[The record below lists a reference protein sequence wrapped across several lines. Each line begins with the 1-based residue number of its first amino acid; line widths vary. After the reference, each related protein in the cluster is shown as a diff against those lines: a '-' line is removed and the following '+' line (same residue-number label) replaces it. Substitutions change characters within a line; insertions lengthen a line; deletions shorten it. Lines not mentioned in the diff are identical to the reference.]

1 MIKILKIALLVLIF
15 GGTVFLLIAANEK
28 IAEQRLESPI
38 IELDVQDGISLLTE
52 EEILN
57 ELRVLHLFRDSLPK
71 SEIKIE
77 EIEGYLEGM
86 NEVLK
91 ADVYMQLDN
100 KWHIDVK
107 TRRPIA
113 RVIANLVDDFYI
125 DNDYQLM
132 RLSPYAKPK
141 ILAFTGL
148 EQLISNKM
156 GYDEIINNDS
166 LKTICK
172 MDQIY
177 RISSYVCN
185 DAFYNAQIV
194 QVHYT
199 KEDGFVMI
207 PRVGEHKIIFGA
219 AESDEM
225 VADKFKKLTTFYD
238 EVIPYE
244 GWNKYES
251 INLRFKDQIVAKK
264 KE

>member
-1 MIKILKIALLVLIF
+1 MIKFLKIALLVFIF
-15 GGTVFLLIAANEK
+15 GGTVFLLIAANQK
-28 IAEQRLESPI
+28 IAEQRLESPV
-38 IELDVQDGISLLTE
+38 IELNVQDGITLLTAE
-52 EEILN
+52 ELLN
-57 ELRVLHLFRDSLPK
+57 ELRVLQLFRDSLPK
-71 SEIKIE
+71 SELKID
-77 EIEGYLEGM
+77 EIERYLEGM

-113 RVIANLVDDFYI
+113 RVMANHLADFYI

-132 RLSPYAKPK
+132 KLSPYAKPK

-148 EQLISNKM
+148 EQLISSKM

-177 RISSYVCN
+177 RISKYVCN

-207 PRVGEHKIIFGA
+207 PRVGEHRIIFGA

-244 GWNKYES
+244 GWSKYES
-251 INLRFKDQIVAKK
+251 INLKFKDQIVAKK

>member
-1 MIKILKIALLVLIF
+1 MIRVLKIALLSLIF
-15 GGTVFLLIAANEK
+15 GGTVYLLVAANEK
-28 IAEQRLESPI
+28 IAKQQLESPI
-38 IELDVQDGISLLTE
+38 IELTVQDGISLLTAE
-52 EEILN
+52 ELLH
-57 ELRVLHLFRDSLPK
+57 ELRVLQLFSDSLPK
-71 SEIKIE
+71 SELKIK
-77 EIEGYLEGM
+77 EIESYLEGM

-113 RVIANLVDDFYI
+113 RVIAKNVDDFYI
-125 DNDYQLM
+125 DNDYELM

-148 EQLISNKM
+148 EELISTRR

-177 RISSYVCN
+177 HISKYVCN
-185 DAFYNAQIV
+185 DAFYSAQIV

-199 KEDGFVMI
+199 KKDGFVMI

-219 AESDEM
+219 AESKEM
-225 VADKFKKLTTFYD
+225 VEDKFKKLTTFYD

-244 GWNKYES
+244 GWSKYES
-251 INLRFKDQIVAKK
+251 INLKFKDQIVAKK

>member
-1 MIKILKIALLVLIF
+1 MKKILKIVVLVVIF
-15 GGTVFLLIAANEK
+15 GGTVFLLIAANQK
-28 IAEQRLESPI
+28 VNQQSMKSPVI
-38 IELDVQDGISLLTE
+38 DLTVQDGISLLTE
-52 EEILN
+52 KELLN
-57 ELRVLHLFRDSLPK
+57 ELYTLRLFRDGLK
-71 SEIKIE
+71 KNELKIQ
-77 EIEGYLEGM
+77 EIEAYLENM
-86 NEVLK
+86 NEVLT
-91 ADVYMQLDN
+91 ADVYTNLDDQ
-100 KWHIDVK
+100 WHIDVK

-113 RVIANLVDDFYI
+113 RVIANGVDDFYI
-125 DNDYQLM
+125 DNEFQLM

-148 EQLISNKM
+148 EQLISVEM

-166 LKTICK
+166 LKTKSK

-199 KEDGFVMI
+199 KKDGFVLI
-207 PRVGEHKIIFGA
+207 PRVGEHRIIFGA

-225 VADKFKKLTTFYD
+225 VEDKFRKLSTFYD

-244 GWNKYES
+244 GWNRYES

>member
-1 MIKILKIALLVLIF
+1 MKRFLKIALLVIIF
-15 GGTVFLLIAANEK
+15 GGTILLLIAANQKVCEQHMEK
-28 IAEQRLESPI
+28 PL
-38 IELDVQDGISLLTE
+38 IELTVQDGIALLTE
-52 EEILN
+52 N
-57 ELRVLHLFRDSLPK
+57 ELLRELYVLNLFQDSMKK
-71 SEIKIE
+71 SDLKIT
-77 EIEGYLEGM
+77 EIETYIEGM
-86 NEVLK
+86 NEVLS
-91 ADVYMQLDN
+91 ADVYMELDQ
-100 KWHIDVK
+100 KWHINVH

-113 RVIANLVDDFYI
+113 RVIANDIDDFYI
-125 DNDYQLM
+125 DNDYELM

-148 EQLISNKM
+148 EQLISVEM

-166 LKTICK
+166 LKTKLK

-199 KEDGFVMI
+199 KTDGFVLI
-207 PRVGEHKIIFGA
+207 PRVGDHRIVFGA
-219 AESDEM
+219 AESNEM
-225 VADKFKKLTTFYD
+225 VEDKFQKLTTFYD

-244 GWNKYES
+244 GWSKYES
-251 INLRFKDQIVAKK
+251 INLKFKDQIVAKK

>member
-1 MIKILKIALLVLIF
+1 MKRFLKIALLVIIF
-15 GGTVFLLIAANEK
+15 GGTILLLIAANQKVCEQHMEK
-28 IAEQRLESPI
+28 PL
-38 IELDVQDGISLLTE
+38 IELTVQDGIALLTE
-52 EEILN
+52 N
-57 ELRVLHLFRDSLPK
+57 ELLRELYALNLFQDSMKK
-71 SEIKIE
+71 SDLKIT
-77 EIEGYLEGM
+77 EIETYIEGM
-86 NEVLK
+86 NEVLS
-91 ADVYMQLDN
+91 ADVYMELDQ
-100 KWHIDVK
+100 KWHINVH

-113 RVIANLVDDFYI
+113 RVIANDIDDFYI
-125 DNDYQLM
+125 DNDYELM

-148 EQLISNKM
+148 EQLISVEM

-166 LKTICK
+166 LKTKLK

-199 KEDGFVMI
+199 KTDGFVLI
-207 PRVGEHKIIFGA
+207 PRVGDHRIVFGA
-219 AESDEM
+219 AESNEM
-225 VADKFKKLTTFYD
+225 VEDKFQKLTTFYD

-244 GWNKYES
+244 GWSKYES
-251 INLRFKDQIVAKK
+251 INLKFKDQIVAKK

>member
-1 MIKILKIALLVLIF
+1 MMKFLKIALLVFIF

-28 IAEQRLESPI
+28 IADQRLQKPI
-38 IELDVQDGISLLTE
+38 IELTVQDGISLLTE
-52 EEILN
+52 EELLN
-57 ELRVLHLFRDSLPK
+57 ELRVLHLFRDSLQK
-71 SEIKIE
+71 SELKIDA
-77 EIEGYLEGM
+77 IEGYLEGM
-86 NEVLK
+86 NEVLT
-91 ADVYMQLDN
+91 ADVYVQLDN

-113 RVIANLVDDFYI
+113 RLIAQGVDDFYI
-125 DNDYQLM
+125 DNDYELM

-148 EQLISNKM
+148 EQLISPKL
-156 GYDEIINNDS
+156 GYNQIINNDS

-177 RISSYVCN
+177 RISNYVCN

-207 PRVGEHKIIFGA
+207 PRVGEQKIIFGA
-219 AESDEM
+219 ADSDEM
-225 VADKFKKLTTFYD
+225 VADKFKKLTTFYE

-244 GWNKYES
+244 GWSKYES
-251 INLRFKDQIVAKK
+251 INLKFKDQIVAKK